1 MASRQ
6 NLQIEVPVKLNLAMQ
21 EAQSQIQ
28 AFKNQLKNL
37 SPDTTAYKALTKQ
50 ISLLESASEKMGI
63 QLSKPFKSQRD
74 IERFGNSFEK
84 LIDGITLLSQGFQNL
99 SFEDL
104 LFSPTELQKVQDFD
118 NQIKKLQADILAL
131 KNSALSSAKGSFFG
145 VFSDAGI
152 TSADNY
158 EKAL

>member
-50 ISLLESASEKMGI
+50 ISLLESASEKMGYPRVSAFPNPACFHAEAQSPPASAACAFLSPPLHQDAAHYAEASRR
-63 QLSKPFKSQRD
+63 QLPSPRLRPLPWH
-74 IERFGNSFEK
+74 ER
-84 LIDGITLLSQGFQNL
+84 
-99 SFEDL
+99 
-104 LFSPTELQKVQDFD
+104 V
-118 NQIKKLQADILAL
+118 
-131 KNSALSSAKGSFFG
+131 
-145 VFSDAGI
+145 
-152 TSADNY
+152 
-158 EKAL
+158 